1 MKLTATDTL
10 IPAPKDGEDGD
21 AAVTYQ
27 LIPSVTQLK
36 TNATRTISTSCTVTA
51 YKIVGGTRT
60 AYNGL
65 IALVGYDENGVAR
78 YSTTGN
84 GSVTFSTNTTG
95 TNNPLCVRFECILGV
110 TGEGIVARCT
120 VPVVMDGAKG
130 ESVVNA
136 LPVPAGEY
144 DATVTYTNN
153 GVLAPY
159 VLDGQLYY
167 VLKKV
172 GAVKG
177 VKPSTDVANNGG
189 NWLLF
194 EGYTP
199 IFTQILMANLGLIG
213 KAVFHGNYMFSQY
226 GKRGNTV
233 INTPGQYSA
242 PTEAGGDFTPNIL
255 IDFLTGFLRC
265 MNAEIKGTVN
275 ADAGYF
281 GNLSISGDKFEAKD
295 GKLYFGV
302 NNNSYTCVSTTTT
315 ELARNANIY
324 LSNEEG
330 GYGIYAHARN
340 TALKLIGANAIDSD
354 GTVTF
359 RHTNTRFVM
368 NASGLYFFV
377 KHNDAEVE
385 VFHLTPDEM
394 LIGNRM
400 TRLVLSSSDTA
411 GNLKV
416 YTYNGTTWSL
426 KKTL

>member
-1 MKLTATDTL
+1 MNLTAVDTL
-10 IPAPKDGEDGD
+10 IPAPKDGDKGP
-21 AAVTYQ
+21 A
-27 LIPSVTQLK
+27 
-36 TNATRTISTSCTVTA
+36 
-51 YKIVGGTRT
+51 
-60 AYNGL
+60 
-65 IALVGYDENGVAR
+65 
-78 YSTTGN
+78 
-84 GSVTFSTNTTG
+84 
-95 TNNPLCVRFECILGV
+95 
-110 TGEGIVARCT
+110 
-120 VPVVMDGAKG
+120 GAI
-130 ESVVNA
+130 
-136 LPVPAGEY
+136 PVPAGEY
-144 DATVTYTNN
+144 SDTRTYTATAFA
-153 GVLAPY
+153 APY
-159 VLDGQLYY
+159 VLCEGKYYILNKTGSYSGINPKTDYAAHGQHATWLYLENVQY
-167 VLKKV
+167 V
-172 GAVKG
+172 
-177 VKPSTDVANNGG
+177 
-189 NWLLF
+189 
-194 EGYTP
+194 
-199 IFTQILMANLGLIG
+199 FTEILMANLALLG
-213 KAVFHGNYMFSQY
+213 KAVFYDNYMFSQY
-226 GKRGNTV
+226 GKRGGSTIETEGN
-233 INTPGQYSA
+233 YSA
-242 PTEAGGDFTPNIL
+242 PTEAGGDFTPKIL
-255 IDFLTGFLRC
+255 IDFLTGFFRC

-315 ELARNANIY
+315 ELDRNANIY

-340 TALKLIGANAIDSD
+340 TALKLVGANAIDSD

-377 KHNDAEVE
+377 KHYVAEVE

-416 YTYNGTTWSL
+416 YTYNGSIWSL